1 MKPPFE
7 IAAEI
12 ARAET
17 LPGWVY
23 SDAKLHDEI
32 RDRVFVRSWHLVAD
46 TSKVKVPGQ
55 VFPTTLLEGAL
66 EEPILLTRDREDRV
80 HCLSNVCTH
89 RGALLCEGEGVEQQL
104 RCRYHGRRF
113 HLDGRFLSMPEFQ
126 GVTNFPSPADDL
138 PKVEHQIWR
147 NFVFAALEPA
157 IAFEEWI
164 GPVAERVGFLPFER
178 AELDHSRSRDYLVK
192 ANWAL
197 YVDNFLEGFHLPY
210 VHAGLAAAIDYGSYS
225 TELQRWSNLQL
236 GLAAGGEE
244 TFELPRGHVDAGKRV
259 AAYWY
264 WLFPN
269 TMFSI
274 YPWGV
279 SVNVV
284 KPLAV
289 DRTKVSF
296 LHYTWDP
303 DKLEASAG
311 NAIDRVEREDEAVVE
326 SVQKGVRGRLYR
338 RGRYSPARETGPHQF
353 HRLLAEFLAR
363 AQRSDRS

>member
-1 MKPPFE
+1 M
-7 IAAEI
+7 
-12 ARAET
+12 
-17 LPGWVY
+17 
-23 SDAKLHDEI
+23 
-32 RDRVFVRSWHLVAD
+32 
-46 TSKVKVPGQ
+46 
-55 VFPTTLLEGAL
+55 LLEGAL
-66 EEPILLTRDREDRV
+66 EEPILLTRDREDHV

-138 PKVEHQIWR
+138 PKVEHRIWR
-147 NFVFAALEPA
+147 HFVFAGLEPA
-157 IAFEEWI
+157 IPFDELV
-164 GPVAERVGFLPFER
+164 GPMEERVGFLPFDQ
-178 AELDHSRSRDYLVK
+178 AELDLSRSRDYLVK

-197 YVDNFLEGFHLPY
+197 YCDNFLEGFHLPY
-210 VHAGLAAAIDYGSYS
+210 VHAGLAQAIDYGSYS
-225 TELQRWSNLQL
+225 TELFRWSNLQI

-244 TFELPRGHVDAGKRV
+244 TFDIPKGHPDHGRRV
-259 AAYWY
+259 AAFWF

-269 TMFSI
+269 SMWSI

-289 DRTKVSF
+289 DRTKVTF

-303 DKLEASAG
+303 AKLAASAG

-326 SVQKGVRGRLYR
+326 SVQK
-338 RGRYSPARETGPHQF
+338 
-353 HRLLAEFLAR
+353 
-363 AQRSDRS
+363 